1 MSTRS
6 TIAKVQEDG
15 QTIRSIY
22 CHFDGYPDYVG
33 KVLQEHYTDMNKI
46 DQLLALGDLSV
57 LDKEI
62 GEAQYVAYL

>member
-22 CHFDGYPDYVG
+22 CHFDGYDGVIIERNIP
-33 KVLQEHYTDMNKI
+33 LTSMCSHHHQT
-46 DQLLALGDLSV
+46 
-57 LDKEI
+57 I
-62 GEAQYVAYL
+62 GGVVHIGYIYL